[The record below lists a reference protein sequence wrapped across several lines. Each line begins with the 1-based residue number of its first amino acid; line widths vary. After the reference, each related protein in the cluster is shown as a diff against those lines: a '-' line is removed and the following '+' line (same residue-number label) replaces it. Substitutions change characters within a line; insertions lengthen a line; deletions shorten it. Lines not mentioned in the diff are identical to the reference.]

1 MKLGDY
7 CILPMVDSIH
17 LETNTNETILMVK
30 IVLAIEIRVHGIRV
44 TIIVTFVCHSCSLIE
59 VVFLDDNVVPP
70 VLFFGLWGF
79 ILPHYLLRYI
89 YIHRKPNSLPSP
101 VPINLANV
109 SR

>member
-1 MKLGDY
+1 
-7 CILPMVDSIH
+7 MVDSIH

-59 VVFLDDNVVPP
+59 VVF
-70 VLFFGLWGF
+70 FRRQCGATSF
-79 ILPHYLLRYI
+79 IFWTLGVYLTALSTSIYI

>member
-1 MKLGDY
+1 
-7 CILPMVDSIH
+7 MVDSIH
-17 LETNTNETILMVK
+17 LETNTNETRLMVK

-59 VVFLDDNVVPP
+59 VAFLDDNVVPP
-70 VLFFGLWGF
+70 VLFFFLWGV

-89 YIHRKPNSLPSP
+89 IYIYTYRKPNSLPSP